1 MQDPLTS
8 DDPAGQTQVVPEVT
22 LVPVHVIHPVAVT
35 SVHVAQVVWQAWQR
49 LEIST
54 KLAEQM
60 H

>member
-1 MQDPLTS
+1 
-8 DDPAGQTQVVPEVT
+8 
-22 LVPVHVIHPVAVT
+22 
-35 SVHVAQVVWQAWQR
+35 VHVAQVVWQAWQR